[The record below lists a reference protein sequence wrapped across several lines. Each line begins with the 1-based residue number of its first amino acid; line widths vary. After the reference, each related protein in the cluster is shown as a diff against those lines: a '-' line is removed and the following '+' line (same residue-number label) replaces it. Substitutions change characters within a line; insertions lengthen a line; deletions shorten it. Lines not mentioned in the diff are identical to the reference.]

1 MKKKFKSNWFR
12 VAVEGATTDGR
23 AIERKQIEDMAA
35 TYSQDTYGARVWME
49 HYRSMLPDSPFRAY
63 GDVTALKA
71 EEVTIA
77 GEKKLALFAQI
88 APTNDLIK
96 IVNGMKQ
103 KIFTS
108 IEITP
113 KFADSGRAYL
123 TGLAV
128 TDSPASLGTSILA
141 FAAEHPD
148 ANPLADRKQAKDNL
162 FTVAAETDLEF
173 TAEEDTPPPGATL
186 LSRIRK
192 LLGTEPEPKPE
203 PQSDADF
210 SAIGEI
216 VTELAQ
222 GQVDQSVQF
231 AALTKAQSIADTALA
246 KLTEEFNALRTQL
259 SQQGDPAQPT
269 RPAVTGNDA
278 TLLTDC

>member
-1 MKKKFKSNWFR
+1 MKKKFKSSWFR

-23 AIERKQIEDMAA
+23 AIERQQIQDMAA
-35 TYSQDTYGARVWME
+35 TYDPNTYGARVWME
-49 HYRSMLPDSPFRAY
+49 HLRSMLPDSPFRAY

-88 APTNDLIK
+88 APTNDLVK
-96 IVNGMKQ
+96 IVNDLKQ

-123 TGLAV
+123 TGLGV
-128 TDSPASLGTSILA
+128 TDSPASLGTSMLA
-141 FAAEHPD
+141 FAAQNPE
-148 ANPLADRKQAKDNL
+148 ASPLAERKQHKDNL
-162 FTVAAETDLEF
+162 FSVAAETELQF
-173 TAEEDTPPPGATL
+173 TEEEEAAAATL

-192 LLGTEPEPKPE
+192 LLGTEPAPKPE
-203 PQSDADF
+203 PTASGNFA
-210 SAIGEI
+210 ALGEI

-222 GQVDQSVQF
+222 DYADQGAQF
-231 AALTKAQSIADTALA
+231 AALKKAQAAADAALA
-246 KLTEEFNALRTQL
+246 KLTEEFTALRTQL
-259 SQQGDPAQPT
+259 SQQADPSQPA
-269 RPAVTGNDA
+269 RPSVTGPDA
-278 TLLTDC
+278 AVLTDC

>member
-35 TYSQDTYGARVWME
+35 TYNPETYGARVWME
-49 HYRSMLPDSPFRAY
+49 HLRSMLPDSPFRAY
-63 GDVTALKA
+63 GDVTAVKA

-88 APTNDLIK
+88 APTNDLVK
-96 IVNGMKQ
+96 IVNDLKQ

-123 TGLAV
+123 TGLGV
-128 TDSPASLGTSILA
+128 TDSPASLGTSMLA
-141 FAAEHPD
+141 FAAQNPD
-148 ANPLADRKQAKDNL
+148 DNPLADRKQHKDNL
-162 FTVAAETDLEF
+162 FTVAAETELQF
-173 TAEEDTPPPGATL
+173 AEEEEAAASTL
-186 LSRIRK
+186 LSRIK
-192 LLGTEPEPKPE
+192 KMLGTEPPPKPE
-203 PQSDADF
+203 PTETADF
-210 SAIGEI
+210 AQLGEI

-222 GQVDQSVQF
+222 GQADQGAQF
-231 AALTKAQSIADTALA
+231 AAVKKAQEDAGAALT

-259 SQQGDPAQPT
+259 SQQQDPGQPP
-269 RPAVTGNDA
+269 RPAVTGGDA
-278 TLLTDC
+278 TVLTDC

>member
-35 TYSQDTYGARVWME
+35 TYSQDTYGARIWIE
-49 HYRSMLPDSPFRAY
+49 HLRSLLPDSPFRAY

-88 APTNDLIK
+88 APTNDLVK
-96 IVNGMKQ
+96 IVNVLKQ

-123 TGLAV
+123 TGLGV

-141 FAAEHPD
+141 FAAQHPD
-148 ANPLADRKQAKDNL
+148 DNPLAQRKQHKDNL
-162 FTVAAETDLEF
+162 FTVATETELLF
-173 TAEEDTPPPGATL
+173 TAEEEEESAGSQL
-186 LSRIRK
+186 LSKIRK
-192 LLGTEPEPKPE
+192 LLGSEPAPKPE
-203 PQSDADF
+203 PTAAADF
-210 SAIGEI
+210 AALGEI
-216 VTELAQ
+216 VTELAHGHADQ
-222 GQVDQSVQF
+222 GEQF
-231 AALTKAQSIADTALA
+231 AAIARAQATADAALV
-246 KLTEEFNALRTQL
+246 KLTEDFNALRTQL
-259 SQQGDPAQPT
+259 SQQPDPSQAP
-269 RPAVTGNDA
+269 RPPVTGNDA

>member
-35 TYSQDTYGARVWME
+35 TYNPETYGARVWME
-49 HYRSMLPDSPFRAY
+49 HLRSMLPDSPFRAY
-63 GDVTALKA
+63 GDVTAVKA

-88 APTNDLIK
+88 SPTNDLVK
-96 IVNGMKQ
+96 IVNDLKQ

-123 TGLAV
+123 TGLGV
-128 TDSPASLGTSILA
+128 TDSPASLGTSMLA
-141 FAAEHPD
+141 FAAQNPD
-148 ANPLADRKQAKDNL
+148 HNPLADRKQHKDNL
-162 FTVAAETDLEF
+162 FTVAAETELQF
-173 TAEEDTPPPGATL
+173 AEEEEAAASTL
-186 LSRIRK
+186 LSRIKK
-192 LLGTEPEPKPE
+192 LLGTEPTPKPE
-203 PQSDADF
+203 PTETAHFAQL
-210 SAIGEI
+210 GEI

-222 GQVDQSVQF
+222 GQADQGAQF
-231 AALTKAQSIADTALA
+231 AAIKQAQEVAGAALT

-259 SQQGDPAQPT
+259 SQQPDPGQAR
-269 RPAVTGNDA
+269 RPAVTGGDA
-278 TLLTDC
+278 IVLTDC

>member
-96 IVNGMKQ
+96 IVNGLKQ

-141 FAAEHPD
+141 FAAQNPE

-162 FTVAAETDLEF
+162 FTVAAETNLEF
-173 TAEEDTPPPGATL
+173 TAEDDTPPPGAKL

-192 LLGTEPEPKPE
+192 LLGTEPEAKSEPE
-203 PQSDADF
+203 SDTDF

-222 GQVDQSVQF
+222 GQVDQGVQF

-259 SQQGDPAQPT
+259 SQQADPAQPT